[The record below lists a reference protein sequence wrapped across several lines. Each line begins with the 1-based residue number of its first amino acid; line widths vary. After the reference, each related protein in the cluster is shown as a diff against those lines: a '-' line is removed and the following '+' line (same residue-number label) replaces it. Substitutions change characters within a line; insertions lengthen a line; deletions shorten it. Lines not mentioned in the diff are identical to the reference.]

1 MLSFTSFSKLSYRQ
15 KSRSTWLRE
24 GTCFHGSINRSSKEN
39 EMLYLE
45 MNSNRV
51 AGIDAIFEHFK
62 TQFHAKRGN
71 RPVPERFNFKRIEA
85 EVNAAL
91 IDVFSEEEVRNAVW
105 DCESLENPGPDGV
118 NFEFVKEFWED
129 IKVDFLR
136 VMTEFHTNGRLVKG
150 VNCSFVVLVPKK
162 YNPVGVSDFRRVSLV
177 GCIYKVISKVL
188 ANRLERVIGLV
199 ISKPQS
205 IFVGGREIMDGVRI
219 ANEVVDEAK
228 RKKKEVIMFK
238 LNYEKA
244 YYSIDWKYL
253 DYVMEKM
260 GFDVRWRE
268 WISECLKA
276 ASISALVNG
285 SPIEEFEMGCGLR
298 QEDPLSPFLFLI
310 AIESFNLMM
319 RKIVELG
326 QFSGFRF
333 EGNDEQISHLQY
345 ADDILIIGDK
355 SESNIFAIK
364 SIIYLFELM
373 AGVRCYLYKSP
384 LVGINI
390 SPTWLE
396 EAASRLHCK
405 IGSLPFTYLGLPIGE
420 NPRKSSMWQTVLDAV
435 RDRLSGWKNK
445 HLSIG
450 GRAVIIKSLLSG
462 LLVYFLSS

>member
-1 MLSFTSFSKLSYRQ
+1 MLSFTSFTKLSYQQ
-15 KSRSTWLRE
+15 KSRATWLRE
-24 GTCFHGSINRSSKEN
+24 GTCFHGRISRTSKEN

-71 RPVPERFNFKRIEA
+71 RPVLERFNFKRIEA
-85 EVNAAL
+85 EDNVSL

-105 DCESLENPGPDGV
+105 DCESLKSPGPDGV
-118 NFEFVKEFWED
+118 DFEFVKEFWED
-129 IKVDFLR
+129 IKLDFLR
-136 VMTEFHTNGRLVKG
+136 VMTEFHTSGRLVKG

-162 YNPVGVSDFRRVSLV
+162 YNPVEVPNFRRVSLV

-188 ANRLERVIGLV
+188 ANRLECVIGSV

-205 IFVGGREIMDGVRI
+205 IIVDGREITDGVRI
-219 ANEVVDEAK
+219 ANE
-228 RKKKEVIMFK
+228 
-238 LNYEKA
+238 
-244 YYSIDWKYL
+244 YL

-285 SPIEEFEMGCGLR
+285 SPIEEFEMSCGLR

-319 RKIVELG
+319 RKTVELG
-326 QFSGFRF
+326 KFS
-333 EGNDEQISHLQY
+333 
-345 ADDILIIGDK
+345 
-355 SESNIFAIK
+355 
-364 SIIYLFELM
+364 
-373 AGVRCYLYKSP
+373 
-384 LVGINI
+384 
-390 SPTWLE
+390 
-396 EAASRLHCK
+396 
-405 IGSLPFTYLGLPIGE
+405 
-420 NPRKSSMWQTVLDAV
+420 DAV
-435 RDRLSGWKNK
+435 RNRLSGWKNK
-445 HLSIG
+445 HLTIG

-462 LLVYFLSS
+462 LLVYFLSSRLCQVGEVNIVVEGLRWSRELTQQELVSLNELKEVTEKVELKVKAEDKCSWVDGMSKIY